1 MLMSKPSCIDE
12 LKDLA
17 EKLSD
22 RDMSLKSCF
31 KKVNSIINCKETN
44 DKEKI
49 KKIREICNGN

>member
-1 MLMSKPSCIDE
+1 MSKPSCIDE

-31 KKVNSIINCKETN
+31 KKVKFIINCKETN